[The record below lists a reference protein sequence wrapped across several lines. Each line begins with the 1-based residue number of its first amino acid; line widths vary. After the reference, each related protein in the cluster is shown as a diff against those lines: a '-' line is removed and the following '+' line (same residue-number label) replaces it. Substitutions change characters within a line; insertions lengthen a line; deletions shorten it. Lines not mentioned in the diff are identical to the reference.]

1 LRGIPLQ
8 LHTPEELALELAARV
23 KAERLRQN
31 LKQQT
36 LADRSGVSVPTIRR
50 YERTGRTTVD
60 NLLRICHALG
70 RVDEFAILLAPPAA
84 ASLAEMEE
92 REAPPPQRTR
102 GTR

>member
-1 LRGIPLQ
+1 MRGMPLQ
-8 LHTPEELALELAARV
+8 LHTPSEMARELADRV

-31 LKQQT
+31 LKQET

-50 YERTGRTTVD
+50 YERTGRATLD

-70 RVDEFAILLAPPAA
+70 RVDEFAGLLAPPSAT
-84 ASLAEMEE
+84 SLAEMER
-92 REAPPPQRTR
+92 REALPPRRKR